1 MKFQTSIREKK
12 RIRISQMLFSKA
24 HDVFEHGLWAPQG
37 VNTGPATIYTPTVCS
52 KLLNLSELQPPLP

>member
-1 MKFQTSIREKK
+1 
-12 RIRISQMLFSKA
+12 MLFSKA